1 MEGACLQTPM
11 QCSHFVP
18 LNLFTLGYLDH
29 AVLTVGTHLAEKG
42 MWAARCLSPFQMAS
56 TAWLQPLFSA
66 TNKSFMCWI
75 PSKGAFRQT
84 ASVVLQQFTSDTVT
98 VQNVLL
104 KAQGHCLFK
113 IPALL
118 NQKSCFYGKNYLV
131 MVTAYFMQVRLV
143 WADCTL
149 WLESPFNFFL
159 RAFASQVPFCS

>member
-1 MEGACLQTPM
+1 MPVCRHRCSAATLFLLTSLPWATWITLCWQWEHTWQRRACGQQDASPHSKWPALP
-11 QCSHFVP
+11 
-18 LNLFTLGYLDH
+18 GY
-29 AVLTVGTHLAEKG
+29 
-42 MWAARCLSPFQMAS
+42 S
-56 TAWLQPLFSA
+56 LFSQQPTKA
-66 TNKSFMCWI
+66 SCAEFPLKVLSD
-75 PSKGAFRQT
+75 KT

-159 RAFASQVPFCS
+159 KAFASQVPFCS